1 MIHPHRLCQLE
12 LHSEN
17 IKASI
22 EFFTEIF
29 GWPPVPIAIHEYTV
43 LDVPDDCSFGISIVG
58 HLPQEHHPYS
68 SGVVPY
74 FAVEGDMSCI
84 LERVEQHGGKQVW
97 GPRPVPGYGQVYCV
111 EDPGGIRIGLYA
123 REEKAAPG

>member
-22 EFFTEIF
+22 DFFAEIF
-29 GWPPVPIAIHEYTV
+29 GWLPVPIAIHEYTV
-43 LDVPDDCSFGISIVG
+43 LAVPEDCSFGISIVG

-74 FAVEGDMSCI
+74 FAVDGDMSHI
-84 LERVEQHGGKQVW
+84 LERVEKLGGKQVW

-123 REEKAAPG
+123 QEVKPTPE